1 MKYKL
6 LDHTG
11 DLRVLIYGNNYKSL
25 FENALY
31 AMTNL
36 ITDTSKLTENKIKGI
51 KILKRNYDDL
61 MISFLNDILFYL
73 ETDGILY
80 YDSDIIIKNNELTGT
95 IYGSIIPDNVEY
107 EYVIKAPTYYNLE
120 IKPENNYAIIVLDI

>member
-1 MKYKL
+1 MRYKL

-11 DLRVLIYGNNYKSL
+11 DLRLMVYGNNYKSL

-31 AMTNL
+31 AMSNL
-36 ITDTSKLTENKIKGI
+36 ITDTSKLTKNKTRKI
-51 KILKRNYDDL
+51 KILKKNYDDL
-61 MISFLNDILFYL
+61 MVSFLNDILFYL

-80 YDSDIIIKNNELTGT
+80 YDSDLFIENNELTGA
-95 IYGSIIPDNVEY
+95 IYGSIIPDNMEY